1 MLSIPAREWPTTM
14 QLAKDRAAEG
24 RFEAADS
31 LMAGFAAQFA
41 GSREALETAYWR
53 ALFRIDPSNHAG
65 SLTSAMA
72 LLDSYLTDN
81 RPRDHVTEAG
91 TLRRIAGQVETLA
104 KATGGVQR
112 EVIVSQR
119 PGETKPAEAGSS
131 DAEVKRLKDELAK
144 ANAELERIRRRLAQ
158 PPKEPD

>member
-1 MLSIPAREWPTTM
+1 
-14 QLAKDRAAEG
+14 
-24 RFEAADS
+24 
-31 LMAGFAAQFA
+31 
-41 GSREALETAYWR
+41 
-53 ALFRIDPSNHAG
+53 
-65 SLTSAMA
+65 MA